1 MLVFKFGGASVKDA
15 KAIRNVSNILN
26 DYKEEKIIV
35 VFSAMGKTTNLLEK
49 INLSIHNKNEP
60 EFKQLIKELKAFH
73 SLILNDLF
81 KDSAHPIH
89 QVVES
94 KIQELNGLFD
104 QLSSENHSLNY
115 SKIVSYGEIIST
127 IIICSYLE
135 SQNISAKWLDARSV
149 ILTEEKHEDT
159 KILWKETIKSYLKNI
174 SDVFLTKNIIITQ
187 GFIGKNERNETTTLG
202 REGSDFSAAIF
213 AYCGDAKEVIIWKD
227 VPGMLNADP
236 KYFENTV
243 KLDSISYREALE
255 LSYYG
260 ASVIHPKTIKP
271 LHNKQIPL
279 YIKSFLNPKEEGTTI
294 QGSKEKDALIPSFIF
309 KHNQILFSIK
319 PKDFSFLVEENL
331 SDIFDRLARVNAK
344 INVMQNSALSFSILL
359 DRKKINLEKILS
371 LFKDDYT
378 IRYNEGLELVTI
390 RHYDQKT
397 VDFVTKGKR
406 NILEQKTRQTIR
418 IVLKP
423 NH

>member
-49 INLSIHNKNEP
+49 INLSIYNKNEA
-60 EFKQLIKELKAFH
+60 EFNLLIKELKTFH

-81 KDSAHPIH
+81 LNPAHPIH

-94 KIQELNGLFD
+94 KIQELNGLFNH
-104 QLSSENHSLNY
+104 LSSENHSLNY

-135 SQNISAKWLDARSV
+135 SQNILAKWLDARSV
-149 ILTEEKHEDT
+149 ILTEEKHEDA
-159 KILWKETIKSYLKNI
+159 KIVWKETIKNYVKNI

-187 GFIGKNERNETTTLG
+187 GFIGKNKNNETTTLG

-213 AYCGDAKEVIIWKD
+213 AYCGNAKEVIIWKD

-309 KHNQILFSIK
+309 KHNQILLSIK

-359 DRKKINLEKILS
+359 DRKKINLENILS

-397 VDFVTKGKR
+397 VEFVTKGKR

>member
-94 KIQELNGLFD
+94 KIQKLYGLFD

-135 SQNISAKWLDARSV
+135 SKNISAQWLDARSV
-149 ILTEEKHEDT
+149 IITDEKHEDT

>member
-94 KIQELNGLFD
+94 KIQELYGLFD

-135 SQNISAKWLDARSV
+135 SKNISAQWLDARSV
-149 ILTEEKHEDT
+149 IITDEKHEDT

-187 GFIGKNERNETTTLG
+187 GFIGKNEKNETTTLG

-397 VDFVTKGKR
+397 VEFVTKGKR

>member
-94 KIQELNGLFD
+94 KIQELYGLFD

-135 SQNISAKWLDARSV
+135 SKNISAQWLDARSV

>member
-49 INLSIHNKNEP
+49 INLSIYNKNEP
-60 EFKQLIKELKAFH
+60 EFKQLIKELNAFH
-73 SLILNDLF
+73 SLILIDLF
-81 KDSAHPIH
+81 KDSDHPIH

-94 KIQELNGLFD
+94 KIQELYGLFD
-104 QLSSENHSLNY
+104 ELSSENHSLNY

-135 SQNISAKWLDARSV
+135 SQNISAQWLDARSV

-187 GFIGKNERNETTTLG
+187 GFIGKNEKNETTTLG

-371 LFKDDYT
+371 LFKNDYT